1 MKLFSSTRWVNFL
14 SLLPGTNLSILVISI
29 AFLRFYDERD
39 FTILGIITDSRSW
52 SNRLTLAALIFALA
66 NFGIEWNRR
75 NRETDRLA
83 RTEQRRIEEEQRRIE
98 EEQRKIEE
106 EQRRI
111 EAEKQSA
118 RRTRIEIERDIAFLN
133 FLVDSSDENR
143 LKLRQMLEILQ
154 IYQDEI

>member
-1 MKLFSSTRWVNFL
+1 MKLFSSVRWVNFL
-14 SLLPGTNLSILVISI
+14 SLLPGTTLSILVISI

-39 FTILGIITDSRSW
+39 FTFLGTITDSRSW

-98 EEQRKIEE
+98 EE
-106 EQRRI
+106 
-111 EAEKQSA
+111 KQSA

-143 LKLRQMLEILQ
+143 QKLRQVLEILQ
-154 IYQDEI
+154 IYQNEI

>member
-14 SLLPGTNLSILVISI
+14 SLLPGTTLSILVISI

-39 FTILGIITDSRSW
+39 FTFLGIITDSRSW
-52 SNRLTLAALIFALA
+52 SNRLTLAALVFALA

-83 RTEQRRIEEEQRRIE
+83 CT
-98 EEQRKIEE
+98 

-118 RRTRIEIERDIAFLN
+118 RRTRIEIQRDIAFPN

-143 LKLRQMLEILQ
+143 LKLREMLEILQ

>member
-14 SLLPGTNLSILVISI
+14 SLLPGTTLSILVISI

-39 FTILGIITDSRSW
+39 FTFLGIITDSRSW
-52 SNRLTLAALIFALA
+52 SNRLTLAALVFALA

-83 RTEQRRIEEEQRRIE
+83 CT
-98 EEQRKIEE
+98 

-154 IYQDEI
+154 IYQDQI

>member
-14 SLLPGTNLSILVISI
+14 SLLPGTSLSILVISI

-39 FTILGIITDSRSW
+39 FTFLGIITESRNW
-52 SNRLTLAALIFALA
+52 SNRLTLAALVFALA

-75 NRETDRLA
+75 NRETDRMA
-83 RTEQRRIEEEQRRIE
+83 RT
-98 EEQRKIEE
+98 

-118 RRTRIEIERDIAFLN
+118 RQTRIQIERDLAFLN

-143 LKLRQMLEILQ
+143 LKLQQVLEILQ

>member
-14 SLLPGTNLSILVISI
+14 SLLPGTTLSILVISI
-29 AFLRFYDERD
+29 AFLKFYDERD
-39 FTILGIITDSRSW
+39 FTFLGIITDSRSW
-52 SNRLTLAALIFALA
+52 SNRLTLAALVFALA

-83 RTEQRRIEEEQRRIE
+83 CTEQRRIEEEQRRIE
-98 EEQRKIEE
+98 EEQ
-106 EQRRI
+106 QRI

>member
-14 SLLPGTNLSILVISI
+14 SLLPGTSLSILVISI

-39 FTILGIITDSRSW
+39 FTLLGIITDSRSW

-83 RTEQRRIEEEQRRIE
+83 CTEQRRIEEEQRRIE
-98 EEQRKIEE
+98 EEQ
-106 EQRRI
+106 QRI

-133 FLVDSSDENR
+133 FLVDSSYEIR
-143 LKLRQMLEILQ
+143 LKIRQMLEILQ